1 MGPERL
7 RLGLGFNEGAVRV
20 RVLWN
25 YSFCKKPG
33 ALKRYLVS
41 QRGLEKSTKV
51 LFPLIK
57 TLEDGE
63 TAV

>member
-7 RLGLGFNEGAVRV
+7 GLGSSEGADRV
-20 RVLWN
+20 CVLWN
-25 YSFCKKPG
+25 YSFCKRPR
-33 ALKRYLVS
+33 ALQRYLIR
-41 QRGLEKSTKV
+41 QRGLEKSTKG
-51 LFPLIK
+51 LFPLIR